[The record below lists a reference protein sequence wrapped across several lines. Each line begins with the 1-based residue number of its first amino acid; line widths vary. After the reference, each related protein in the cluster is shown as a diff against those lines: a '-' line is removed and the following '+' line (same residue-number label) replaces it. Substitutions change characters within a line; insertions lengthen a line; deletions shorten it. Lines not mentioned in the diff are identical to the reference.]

1 MNLDQAQNRVA
12 NFMVAGGQ
20 LDERPENYRIPDEA
34 TMDRRI
40 AMLMEEVLELA
51 TAYEDGDIVG
61 VADAYGDL
69 LYVLL
74 GGVEEAG
81 FDIAPVFG
89 VIAEANDKKID
100 WTAEPPRPFVVRE
113 DGKILKPE
121 GWVGP
126 EERIAHILEGA
137 GQ

>member
-20 LDERPENYRIPDEA
+20 LDERPENYRIPDREVFQ
-34 TMDRRI
+34 RRVNMLQEEIQELI
-40 AMLMEEVLELA
+40 AAWV
-51 TAYEDGDIVG
+51 DGDIVG

-100 WTAEPPRPFVVRE
+100 WTAEPPRPFVTRE

>member
-20 LDERPENYRIPDEA
+20 LSERPESYRIPDREVFQ
-34 TMDRRI
+34 RRVNMLQEEIQELI
-40 AMLMEEVLELA
+40 AAWV
-51 TAYEDGDIVG
+51 DGDIVG
-61 VADAYGDL
+61 VADAWGDL

-100 WTAEPPRPFVVRE
+100 WTAEPPRPFVTRE

>member
-34 TMDRRI
+34 TMSRR
-40 AMLMEEVLELA
+40 LRLLREELDELEDA
-51 TAYEDGDIVG
+51 HSRGDITDI
-61 VADAYGDL
+61 ADAYGDL

>member
-34 TMDRRI
+34 TMIRR
-40 AMLMEEVLELA
+40 LDLLREELTELEDA
-51 TAYEDGDIVG
+51 HIRGNIVDL
-61 VADAYGDL
+61 ADAYGDL

-100 WTAEPPRPFVVRE
+100 WTAEPPRPFAVRE

>member
-20 LDERPENYRIPDEA
+20 LSERPDSYRIPDEV
-34 TMDRRI
+34 TMSRR
-40 AMLMEEVLELA
+40 LRLLREELGELEDA
-51 TAYEDGDIVG
+51 HGRADVTDI
-61 VADAYGDL
+61 ADAYGDL

-100 WTAEPPRPFVVRE
+100 WTAEPPRPFVTRE

>member
-20 LDERPENYRIPDEA
+20 LNERPENYQIPDEA
-34 TMDRRI
+34 TMSRR
-40 AMLMEEVLELA
+40 LRLLREELGELEDA
-51 TAYEDGDIVG
+51 HGRAHIVDM
-61 VADAYGDL
+61 ADAYADL

-81 FDIAPVFG
+81 IDIEPLFDVVAD
-89 VIAEANDKKID
+89 ANDEKID
-100 WTAEPPRPFVVRE
+100 WSVEPARPFVTRE

-126 EERIAHILEGA
+126 EERIAHLLGLE
-137 GQ
+137 

>member
-20 LDERPENYRIPDEA
+20 LSERPENYRIPD
-34 TMDRRI
+34 R
-40 AMLMEEVLELA
+40 EVLQRRVNMLQEEIQELIA
-51 TAYEDGDIVG
+51 AWVDGDIVG
-61 VADAYGDL
+61 VADAWGDL

-89 VIAEANDKKID
+89 VIAEANDRKID
-100 WTAEPPRPFVVRE
+100 WTAEPPRPFVTRE

-126 EERIAHILEGA
+126 EERIAHILGLE
-137 GQ
+137 

>member
-20 LDERPENYRIPDEA
+20 LEERPKKAQTPDREVFQ
-34 TMDRRI
+34 RRVNMLQEEIQELI
-40 AMLMEEVLELA
+40 AAWV
-51 TAYEDGDIVG
+51 DGDIVG

-100 WTAEPPRPFVVRE
+100 WTAEPPRPFVTRE

>member
-1 MNLDQAQNRVA
+1 MRIHRAQKQVA
-12 NFMVAGGQ
+12 EFMVAGGQ
-20 LDERPENYRIPDEA
+20 LEERPKKAQTPDREVFQ
-34 TMDRRI
+34 RRVNMLQEEIQELI
-40 AMLMEEVLELA
+40 AAWV
-51 TAYEDGDIVG
+51 DGDIVG

-100 WTAEPPRPFVVRE
+100 WTAEPPRPFVTRE

>member
-20 LDERPENYRIPDEA
+20 LSERPDSYRIPDREVFQ
-34 TMDRRI
+34 RRVNMLQEEIQELI
-40 AMLMEEVLELA
+40 AAWV
-51 TAYEDGDIVG
+51 DGDIVG

>member
-20 LDERPENYRIPDEA
+20 LDERPENYRIPDREVFQ
-34 TMDRRI
+34 RRVNMLQEEIQELI
-40 AMLMEEVLELA
+40 AAWV
-51 TAYEDGDIVG
+51 DGDIVG
-61 VADAYGDL
+61 VADAWGDQ

-100 WTAEPPRPFVVRE
+100 WTAEPPRPFVTRE

>member
-34 TMDRRI
+34 TMSRR
-40 AMLMEEVLELA
+40 LRLLREELDELEDA
-51 TAYEDGDIVG
+51 HSRGDITDI
-61 VADAYGDL
+61 ADAYGDL

-89 VIAEANDKKID
+89 VIAEANDRKID

>member
-20 LDERPENYRIPDEA
+20 LDERPENCQIPDAA
-34 TMDRRI
+34 TMSRR
-40 AMLMEEVLELA
+40 LRLLREELGELEDA
-51 TAYEDGDIVG
+51 HSRADITD

-126 EERIAHILEGA
+126 EERIAHLLGLE
-137 GQ
+137 

>member
-20 LDERPENYRIPDEA
+20 LDERPENYRIPDREVFQ
-34 TMDRRI
+34 RRVNMLQEEIQELI
-40 AMLMEEVLELA
+40 AAWV
-51 TAYEDGDIVG
+51 DGDIVG
-61 VADAYGDL
+61 VADAWGDL

-100 WTAEPPRPFVVRE
+100 WTAEPARPFVTRE